1 MQCCIC
7 CESSLDLGC
16 VTTCEDLVISYL
28 SPVLQNYTLVV
39 AFGGEVTETT
49 SLIDVGLPL
58 SFDISDLN
66 ESFTFSG
73 YVRDQTGTRL
83 VFVDPSTL
91 IEYDCF
97 QFKTKIGLTINQPS
111 ITLNLA
117 P

>member
-1 MQCCIC
+1 
-7 CESSLDLGC
+7 

-58 SFDISDLN
+58 SFDIGDLN

-97 QFKTKIGLTINQPS
+97 QFKTKVSLTINQAS